1 MEPHG
6 LASKNVVA
14 PDRIL
19 GDRDAGKNDE
29 AAGRKDPLAV
39 IRGPGQSGQGR

>member
-1 MEPHG
+1 M
-6 LASKNVVA
+6 
-14 PDRIL
+14 

-39 IRGPGQSGQGR
+39 IRDLGKVGREDEYPQEPLPVK